1 MFLEKAYMPLENTIE
16 EDLPKLGLRNA
27 YGYLGTEASH
37 GFGLKNEKE
46 KQKKECLGSL
56 RFWTEN

>member
-1 MFLEKAYMPLENTIE
+1 MPLENTIE